1 MLCYPMICPLQNFF
15 HVQSKVFR
23 SRVISLQNSA
33 PVLTPEIL
41 KVRSVT
47 HELASKAW
55 ARAFIKIQLSQK
67 P

>member
-1 MLCYPMICPLQNFF
+1 MLCYPMICPLRIFF

-23 SRVISLQNSA
+23 SQVTSISLQNSA

-47 HELASKAW
+47 AQYIDMNWQAKRGQGPS
-55 ARAFIKIQLSQK
+55 
-67 P
+67 

>member
-1 MLCYPMICPLQNFF
+1 MLCYSMICPLRNFF

-23 SRVISLQNSA
+23 SQVTSISLQNSA

-47 HELASKAW
+47 AQYIDMNWQAKRGHGS
-55 ARAFIKIQLSQK
+55 S
-67 P
+67 

>member
-1 MLCYPMICPLQNFF
+1 MLCYPMICPLRNFF

-23 SRVISLQNSA
+23 SQVTSISLQNSA

-47 HELASKAW
+47 AQYIDMNW
-55 ARAFIKIQLSQK
+55 
-67 P
+67 

>member
-1 MLCYPMICPLQNFF
+1 MLCYPMICPLRNFF

-23 SRVISLQNSA
+23 SLVISLQNSA

-47 HELASKAW
+47 AQYIDMNWQAKCGHGPS
-55 ARAFIKIQLSQK
+55 
-67 P
+67 